1 MIKHT
6 NNSLIHSSNFSQIN
20 TYYLSFSSELT
31 CRYSISENTTICFY
45 YPSSITFNQIEHHFD
60 KIPNVSLTRQRLI
73 IIFIIISILVVI
85 VCLFALYILCTNR
98 LPFQPMIQSDYIIDP
113 KLAREAALKLAP
125 EPV

>member
-45 YPSSITFNQIEHHFD
+45 YPSSIIFNQIEHHFD
-60 KIPNVSLTRQRLI
+60 KITNVSHTRQRLI
-73 IIFIIISILVVI
+73 ITFIIISILVVI
-85 VCLFALYILCTNR
+85 VRLFALYILCTSR
-98 LPFQPMIQSDYIIDP
+98 LPFQSMIQLDYIIDP